1 MCFSLVTVLKFLIF
15 IAKFIHLLLTFNEAK
30 SGSLEKRPMGLPI
43 FSLKLQTQKIWKF
56 KKKGGRGIK
65 GRETYDRN
73 FEGLLSIRKKEKEKL
88 DNPESE

>member
-1 MCFSLVTVLKFLIF
+1 
-15 IAKFIHLLLTFNEAK
+15 
-30 SGSLEKRPMGLPI
+30 MGLPI